1 MTIQDIIK
9 KSLHEIKERGLP
21 LTPEVYGEIFCKH
34 AKKANVIVE
43 ECQRLEKYLKR
54 LSPEVQ
60 KQLRNRHVT
69 TVDQL
74 VQYLG
79 SQLER
84 SNPSKTSDLIQ
95 AYVLLIRRLLQ
106 TVTLL
111 HDKQA
116 RQMAEADKERVTPH
130 MSKEEVDAIR
140 EHWADFVINY
150 DDSFLNRLTPFCPI
164 DEDDCR
170 AIVDRVVECVE
181 GRGISAPSGSL
192 EQLAELLAGALTPS
206 IAPSVDE
213 DLATVTA
220 QLKSDPELL
229 TSPAMLRDI
238 REMIRKRVELDKKA
252 ISANI
257 SELDEIMA
265 HLTETLRNMIKN
277 SDANHEAICQIQI
290 DLEEVDFAGDSIEAI
305 HKKLLRIAEAMEKET
320 RCLNIELEKK
330 EKEAQELRSKI
341 RQLEEQLRKERKRA
355 GTDTLTRLPN
365 RRAIDDFIEKQEAQY
380 QRYGDNYS
388 VVLFDIDHF
397 KSVNDTYGH
406 DAGDVVLASFGRM
419 LRRYSRQVDFTGRW
433 GGEEF
438 LVVLPKTDKEGAKR
452 FADKLR
458 EVVAKSKFMY
468 KGTRIP
474 VTVSGGVAERA
485 EHESLEEMLKKADD
499 NLYKA
504 KANGRNQIVA

>member
-9 KSLHEIKERGLP
+9 KSLQEIKERGLL
-21 LTPEVYGEIFCKH
+21 LTPEIYGEIFCRQ

-43 ECQRLEKYLKR
+43 ECQQLEKYLKR
-54 LSPEVQ
+54 LSPDLQ
-60 KQLRNRHVT
+60 KRLRKRHVS

-79 SQLER
+79 SEMER
-84 SNPSKTSDLIQ
+84 ANPSKTSDLIQ
-95 AYVLLIRRLLQ
+95 AYALLIKRLLQ
-106 TVTLL
+106 AITLL
-111 HDKQA
+111 HDKEA
-116 RQMAEADKERVTPH
+116 RQMAETDKSKIAPH
-130 MSKEEVDAIR
+130 MEKKEIDAIR
-140 EHWADFVINY
+140 ERWTKFVMDY
-150 DDSFLNRLTPFCPI
+150 DDSFLKKLNPYCPVP
-164 DEDDCR
+164 EDDCKS
-170 AIVDRVVECVE
+170 IVDNVVRCME
-181 GRGISAPSGSL
+181 GQGVSAPPGSL
-192 EQLAELLAGALTPS
+192 QDLAELLIGAMTPS
-206 IAPSVDE
+206 IASGVDDE
-213 DLATVTA
+213 LAEVTS
-220 QLKSDPELL
+220 QLQQDPDLL

-238 REMIRKRVELDKKA
+238 RQMIRKRVELDREA
-252 ISANI
+252 VTERI
-257 SELDEIMA
+257 SELDKIMA
-265 HLTETLRNMIKN
+265 HINETMIEVIDCG
-277 SDANHEAICQIQI
+277 DANHEAICRIQS
-290 DLEEVDFAGDSIEAI
+290 DLDHVDFKNDSFEAI
-305 HKKLLRIAEAMEKET
+305 HKKLLHIAASMEKET
-320 RCLNIELEKK
+320 RVLTEELKK
-330 EKEAQELRSKI
+330 KQQETEELRQRVKT
-341 RQLEEQLRKERKRA
+341 LEEALRQERKKS

-419 LRRYSRQVDFTGRW
+419 LRRYSRAVDFTGRW

-474 VTVSGGVAERA
+474 ITVSGGVAERA
-485 EHESLEEMLKKADD
+485 EHESVEEMLKKADD

>member
-9 KSLHEIKERGLP
+9 KSLRELKERGLP
-21 LTPEVYGEIFCKH
+21 LTPSVYGEIFCQK
-34 AKKANVIVE
+34 AKAANVIIE
-43 ECQRLEKYLKR
+43 ECQQLEKYLKR
-54 LSPEVQ
+54 LSPKIQ
-60 KQLRNRHVT
+60 KQIRNRHVSS
-69 TVDQL
+69 VDQL
-74 VQYLG
+74 VQFLA
-79 SQLER
+79 SEVDR
-84 SNPSKTSDLIQ
+84 SNPTETSELIQ
-95 AYVLLIRRLLQ
+95 SYVLLVKRLLQ
-106 TVTLL
+106 AVTLL
-111 HDKQA
+111 HDKEA
-116 RQMAEADKERVTPH
+116 RQMATRDKELISAH
-130 MSKEEVDAIR
+130 LKKSDVDEIR
-140 EHWADFVINY
+140 EHWVRFVMDY
-150 DDSFLNRLTPFCPI
+150 DESFLKKLDAYCLV

-170 AIVDRVVECVE
+170 TIVDRVVDCLEKESVP
-181 GRGISAPSGSL
+181 APQGNM
-192 EQLAELLAGALTPS
+192 EQLAELLAGALNPS
-206 IAPSVDE
+206 IASAADDE
-213 DLATVTA
+213 LATVTA
-220 QLKSDPELL
+220 QLRQEPELL

-238 REMIRKRVELDKKA
+238 RSMIRRRVELDKKA
-252 ISANI
+252 VTSSI
-257 SELDEIMA
+257 SELDKIMA
-265 HLTETLRNMIKN
+265 HINETLRRMIKS
-277 SDANHEAICQIQI
+277 SDANHEAICQIQH
-290 DLEEVDFAGDSIEAI
+290 DLDDVDFENDSFGTI
-305 HKKLLRIAEAMEKET
+305 HKKLLHIAAMMEEET
-320 RCLNIELEKK
+320 RCLNEQLREKQ
-330 EKEAQELRSKI
+330 EETQELRK
-341 RQLEEQLRKERKRA
+341 RVKLLEEELRKERKKA

-365 RRAIDDFIEKQEAQY
+365 RRAIDDFIQKQEAHY

-438 LVVLPKTDKEGAKR
+438 LVVLPKTNKEGAKR

-485 EHESLEEMLKKADD
+485 EHKSVEEMLKKADD